1 MIRTQHLEFAYQPD
15 KKILDDICFQAEA
28 GSCTAILGNN
38 GAGKSTLLKCLNHIL
53 VPKSGTVYLNG
64 RDLQPMR
71 RGEIA
76 RNIAYVAQHAET
88 ARFTVYDTVLLGR
101 KPYIKVNP
109 TPQDYVL
116 VESILSRM
124 SLSSMAL
131 SYIDEL
137 SGGEL
142 QKVMLA
148 RALAQ
153 QPKVLL
159 LDEPT
164 SSLDLKNQYETL
176 KLVKKMAEEE
186 KFCVI
191 MVIHDLNLALRYC
204 DKFVFLKNNR
214 VFCHG
219 GLDCITSEVIGQVYG
234 IPAVIRQF
242 NDIPVVVPLPEKQ

>member
-1 MIRTQHLEFAYQPD
+1 MICTEHLEFAYHPG

-53 VPKSGTVYLNG
+53 LPRGGTVYLNSTDM
-64 RDLQPMR
+64 RMMR

-76 RNIAYVAQHAET
+76 RSIAYVAQHTET
-88 ARFTVYDTVLLGR
+88 QRFTVYDAVLLGR
-101 KPYIKVNP
+101 KPYIKGNP
-109 TPQDYVL
+109 SARDYAL
-116 VESILSRM
+116 VEAVLNRM
-124 SLSSMAL
+124 ELSSMAL

-176 KLVKKMAEEE
+176 KLVKKMAQEE
-186 KFCVI
+186 KLCVV

-204 DKFVFLKNNR
+204 DKFVLLKDNR
-214 VFCHG
+214 VFRHG
-219 GLDCITSEVIGQVYG
+219 GLDCITSEIISEVYG
-234 IPAVIRQF
+234 IPAAIQKF
-242 NDIPVVVPLPEKQ
+242 NGVPIVVPLPHE

>member
-1 MIRTQHLEFAYQPD
+1 MIRTEHLEFAYRSD

-38 GAGKSTLLKCLNHIL
+38 GAGKSTLLKCLNRIL
-53 VPKSGTVYLNG
+53 LPKSGIVYFNEEDIKPL
-64 RDLQPMR
+64 R
-71 RGEIA
+71 RKEIA
-76 RNIAYVAQHAET
+76 RSIAYVAQHAEPV
-88 ARFTVYDTVLLGR
+88 RFTVYDAVLLGR
-101 KPYIKVNP
+101 KPYLKANP
-109 TPQDYVL
+109 APQDYAL
-116 VESILSRM
+116 VESLLSRM
-124 SLSSMAL
+124 GLSSMAL

-176 KLVKKMAEEE
+176 RLVKKMAQEE
-186 KFCVI
+186 KLCVI

-204 DKFVFLKNNR
+204 DKFVFLKDSR
-214 VFCHG
+214 VFHHG
-219 GLDCITSEVIGQVYG
+219 GLDCITPEIIDEVYG
-234 IPAVIRQF
+234 IPAVIQQF
-242 NDIPVVVPLPEKQ
+242 EGVPIVVPLPGR

>member
-76 RNIAYVAQHAET
+76 RSIAYVAQHAET

-109 TPQDYVL
+109 TSQDYAL

-124 SLSSMAL
+124 ALSSMAL

-142 QKVMLA
+142 
-148 RALAQ
+148 
-153 QPKVLL
+153 
-159 LDEPT
+159 
-164 SSLDLKNQYETL
+164 
-176 KLVKKMAEEE
+176 
-186 KFCVI
+186 
-191 MVIHDLNLALRYC
+191 
-204 DKFVFLKNNR
+204 
-214 VFCHG
+214 
-219 GLDCITSEVIGQVYG
+219 
-234 IPAVIRQF
+234 
-242 NDIPVVVPLPEKQ
+242 